1 MRVFFLTSPCSG
13 DYLAQRS
20 WGPFNIFILLL
31 SKHAS
36 LFIVIVIQVAGNDS
50 WEHLV
55 AEADVHRCLEGRLQR
70 GGGGQGGQADGGQG
84 GQGDQVLER
93 MSSKPLSSV
102 FSSSQESR
110 LGSLV
115 WGQNDSGC
123 RQSDI
128 SLAKG
133 GWIQCRLSK
142 LVANKLLSVLSWL
155 IFMKSC
161 FFQKLKIL
169 MNFMG
174 PAWLD
179 FKPYKILSELP
190 CEVLEK
196 ILSTSLF
203 VSNLFNTV
211 MFIVQWHNQYW
222 GDVRRQGGLL
232 SKVAR
237 SEGTWHRACKVIQV
251 EYYEDLAN
259 NAMMSEI
266 QTLNTLWG
274 RDIYT
279 GSCFFFNRQ
288 KIQRWW

>member
-1 MRVFFLTSPCSG
+1 MHHFLSSLSSRSLGMTLGNTSWLKQMYIDALKDGSSVVAVDKEGKLMGVRVGKVTRCSRDG
-13 DYLAQRS
+13 R
-20 WGPFNIFILLL
+20 P
-31 SKHAS
+31 S
-36 LFIVIVIQVAGNDS
+36 LYV
-50 WEHLV
+50 
-55 AEADVHRCLEGRLQR
+55 
-70 GGGGQGGQADGGQG
+70 
-84 GQGDQVLER
+84 
-93 MSSKPLSSV
+93 SV

-161 FFQKLKIL
+161 FFLQKLKIL

-190 CEVLEK
+190 CEVL
-196 ILSTSLF
+196 
-203 VSNLFNTV
+203 
-211 MFIVQWHNQYW
+211 
-222 GDVRRQGGLL
+222 
-232 SKVAR
+232 
-237 SEGTWHRACKVIQV
+237 
-251 EYYEDLAN
+251 
-259 NAMMSEI
+259 
-266 QTLNTLWG
+266 
-274 RDIYT
+274 
-279 GSCFFFNRQ
+279 
-288 KIQRWW
+288 

>member
-1 MRVFFLTSPCSG
+1 MQHFLSSLSSRSLGMTLGNTSWLKQMYIDALKDGSSVVAVDKEGKLMGVRVGKVTRCSRDG
-13 DYLAQRS
+13 R
-20 WGPFNIFILLL
+20 P
-31 SKHAS
+31 S
-36 LFIVIVIQVAGNDS
+36 LYV
-50 WEHLV
+50 
-55 AEADVHRCLEGRLQR
+55 
-70 GGGGQGGQADGGQG
+70 
-84 GQGDQVLER
+84 
-93 MSSKPLSSV
+93 SV

-142 LVANKLLSVLSWL
+142 MVANKLLSVLSWL

-203 VSNLFNTV
+203 VSNLFNIV
-211 MFIVQWHNQYW
+211 MFIVQWQDKRAHRHNQYW

-237 SEGTWHRACKVIQV
+237 SEGTWHRACQVIQL
-251 EYYEDLAN
+251 EDHEDLAN
-259 NAMMSEI
+259 NALMSEV
-266 QTLNTLWG
+266 QTLNTLRG
-274 RDIYT
+274 RDICT
-279 GSCFFFNRQ
+279 GFDFWISKKQ
-288 KIQRWW
+288 D

>member
-1 MRVFFLTSPCSG
+1 MNSMSCCQLWWLTQEQKLVKYRLVIVNWIKKQYFWAYLWIILQTHASEWTQTKNGWTRGWSSSSWTRRWFQVLSNSLMRVFFLTSPCSG

-20 WGPFNIFILLL
+20 WGPFNIFILQL
-31 SKHAS
+31 SKHAT
-36 LFIVIVIQVAGNDS
+36 LFIVIVIQVAGHDS

-93 MSSKPLSSV
+93 WSSKPLTV

-133 GWIQCRLSK
+133 GWIQYRLSK
-142 LVANKLLSVLSWL
+142 MVANKLLSVLSWL

-161 FFQKLKIL
+161 FFLQKLKIL

-190 CEVLEK
+190 CEVL
-196 ILSTSLF
+196 
-203 VSNLFNTV
+203 
-211 MFIVQWHNQYW
+211 
-222 GDVRRQGGLL
+222 
-232 SKVAR
+232 
-237 SEGTWHRACKVIQV
+237 
-251 EYYEDLAN
+251 
-259 NAMMSEI
+259 
-266 QTLNTLWG
+266 
-274 RDIYT
+274 
-279 GSCFFFNRQ
+279 
-288 KIQRWW
+288 